1 MDTYN
6 KNKFLTLINFIKF
19 FESYIPQSSCKIYG
33 SFVRQMFE
41 KIFISTLD
49 ESGYGNS
56 QNHDVDIT
64 IFKSEETY
72 NNNMEMFYNVIDT
85 LELMEKLNTDSNN
98 NAFGEY
104 TVVKTYDLTMNCDY
118 EKRELKRREE
128 RISQLSQYLQNYNP
142 TFTIKDMNLQKSL
155 RQKFNGVPHFHI
167 ILYNKNDN
175 TYIIIDL
182 LGYPIVDNEYNIDDD
197 IDVNTLYITRDGI
210 RSKSDFFTTIE
221 SIIKRRGILK
231 INFESMI
238 YDLKTKTLTFT
249 EKSRIFNN
257 IVNFLGLRTK
267 ILGNGYNQI
276 ESDTKIIDIYLENNE
291 ICEITDLHPPYVGIH
306 LECGHKLSVMALSGI
321 VNIHH
326 NDFSEYIGCPYCR
339 EQLIPK
345 LIENNI
351 TIQNIPNR
359 DIIQMLYN
367 TGNIKLKENKELLEN
382 IPKIINKEIMSKENI
397 NIVLDNTNY
406 VLPETKFN
414 YENDT
419 TTYFENNNYEEELN
433 ADQDWYAPQNDYANW
448 PVNIPENIFDIT
460 PNSPDSQNIYNNVS
474 FI

>member
-19 FESYIPQSSCKIYG
+19 FESNVPQCSCKIYG

-41 KIFISTLD
+41 KMFITNLD

-64 IFKSEETY
+64 IFESEEIY
-72 NNNMEMFYNVIDT
+72 NNNMDQFYNVIDT
-85 LELMEKLNTDSNN
+85 LELMEKLNTDVNN
-98 NAFGEY
+98 TFGEY
-104 TVVKTYDLTMNCDY
+104 TVIKTYDLTMNCDY

-128 RISQLSQYLQNYNP
+128 RIAQLSQYLQNYQP
-142 TFTIKDMNLQKSL
+142 KYTTKDINLQKSL

-167 ILYNKNDN
+167 IFFNKNDN

-210 RSKSDFFTTIE
+210 KSKSDFFTTIE

-267 ILGNGYNQI
+267 ILGNGYNKI
-276 ESDTKIIDIYLENNE
+276 ECDKKIIDIYLEKDV
-291 ICEITDLHPPYVGIH
+291 ICEITDLHPPYVSIH

-321 VNIHH
+321 VNIHP

-339 EQLIPK
+339 GKLIPN

-351 TIQNIPNR
+351 TLQDIPNR
-359 DIIQMLYN
+359 DTIQMLYN
-367 TGNIKLKENKELLEN
+367 TGNIKSIEDKEIIEN
-382 IPKIINKEIMSKENI
+382 IPKIINKEIMSKENV
-397 NIVLDNTNY
+397 NIVLENMNY
-406 VLPETKFN
+406 VLLETNFN
-414 YENDT
+414 YD
-419 TTYFENNNYEEELN
+419 NNNYQEEVN
-433 ADQDWYAPQNDYANW
+433 VNIDQDWYPPQFDNTNWTND
-448 PVNIPENIFDIT
+448 IPENIFDEF
-460 PNSPDSQNIYNNVS
+460 PNSPNSPNSQNISNNIS
-474 FI
+474 FV